1 MTAYQEYTGEQLREE
16 LVLLQKEYAA
26 FKARGLKLNMA
37 RGKPAPEQ
45 LDLSMGLLDTVPA
58 SINPALLKSGTA
70 DDLRNY
76 GGLTGLPEARELMA
90 SILGVPA
97 ANTVVLGN
105 SSLNVMYDTVS
116 RAMTNGVLGSTPW
129 ARLEQVK
136 FLCPVPGY
144 DRHFAV
150 TEHFGI
156 KMIPVP
162 LTPDGPQMSIVE
174 RYVNTDPLV
183 KGIWCVPKY
192 ANPTGI
198 TYSDRT
204 VERLG
209 GLNPAAPDF
218 RIYWDNAYAV
228 HDLTDKG
235 DHLASLASSCAAQ
248 GNSDGWYMFAST
260 SKITFAGAGISALA
274 SSEAN
279 LEEIRR
285 HLGFQTIGPNKIDQ
299 LRHVL
304 FLGDLDGVRAH
315 MRKHA
320 ALIAPKFKI
329 VGTTLDEGLGGLGI
343 GEWTRPRGGYFIS
356 FMGLDGTAAR
366 IVRLAKEAGVIL
378 TGAGA
383 TYPYGKD
390 SHDANIRI
398 APTYPSVED
407 LSQAS
412 QLFVICVKIAS
423 IEVLLEK

>member
-16 LVLLQKEYAA
+16 LVLLQKEYTA

-116 RAMTNGVLGSTPW
+116 RAMTHGVLGSTPW

-329 VGTTLDEGLGGLGI
+329 VGATLDEGLGGLGI